1 MQHSEFLSHV
11 ISTLKRYEMLPEHT
25 AVLVGFSGGADSVTL
40 LSVLHELSEGVGDV
54 PAFPLYACH
63 VHHGIRGAEA
73 DRDEQFCRTFC
84 KERDIPFTALHADVP
99 ALAKESGESVEHCG
113 RKVRY
118 GFFEEVSDRILRQH
132 PDLSGVRVAT
142 AHTASDNAET
152 VLFYLARGTGLSGLA
167 GIPPVRGSVIR
178 PLIECSREDIEAYCE
193 EQGLPF
199 MVDSTN
205 DDVSYTRNRIR
216 HEVLPVLED
225 IHSGAAGHIA
235 KTAVTL
241 QRDVDCFDTLARQL
255 LERSRRGEDTLD
267 VSVLREAP
275 DAVLIRTLAI
285 AMRSFTD
292 VAAEQR
298 HLEDFLKWIRTGEK
312 FKQMQVPGGAFVTLA
327 GDKLLLHWPKEEGE
341 DVERT
346 FQRTVTMA
354 ECLEFVSETP
364 TKVTVRLLKRDT
376 RRPDFDAYLLENSLI
391 YDKIDFNFV
400 LRTRQPG
407 DTFAPTGRGVTKKLK
422 TLYQEA
428 GVPAERRSD
437 RVILEQNG
445 QIAWL
450 EGFGAAEG
458 FAPTESTK
466 TLWIVEVLR

>member
-11 ISTLKRYEMLPEHT
+11 ISTLKRYEMLPSRT

-40 LSVLHELSEGVGDV
+40 LSVLHELSGGLGDV

-84 KERDIPFTALHADVP
+84 LERDIPFSALHADVP
-99 ALAKESGESVEHCG
+99 KRAEESGESLEACG
-113 RKVRY
+113 RTIRY
-118 GFFEEVSDRILRQH
+118 GYFEELSEKILQQH
-132 PDLSGVRVAT
+132 PELSGVRVAT

-152 VLFYLARGTGLSGLA
+152 VLYHLARGTGLSGLT
-167 GIPPVRGSVIR
+167 GIPPVRGNIIR
-178 PLIECSREDIEAYCE
+178 PLIDLGREDIEAYC
-193 EQGLPF
+193 QDLGLSY
-199 MVDSTN
+199 MTDSTN
-205 DDVSYTRNRIR
+205 DDVSYARNRIR
-216 HEVLPVLED
+216 HEVLPALEEV
-225 IHSGAAGHIA
+225 HSGATGHIA
-235 KTAVTL
+235 KTAATL
-241 QRDVDCFDTLARQL
+241 QRDADCLEELAERL

-267 VSVLREAP
+267 VPVLREAL
-275 DAVLIRTLAI
+275 DAILIRSLAL
-285 AMRSFTD
+285 AMKDYSG
-292 VAAEQR
+292 VSAEQR
-298 HLEDFLKWIRTGEK
+298 HLEDFLQWIRAGEK

-327 GDKLLLHWPKEEGE
+327 GDKLLLHWPKPEE
-341 DVERT
+341 VTVSRT
-346 FQRTVTMA
+346 FRKTVTMA
-354 ECLEFVSETP
+354 DRLEFVSDRPTP
-364 TKVTVRLLKRDT
+364 VTVRL
-376 RRPDFDAYLLENSLI
+376 RRLHRTQVDFDAYLLENSLT

-407 DTFAPTGRGVTKKLK
+407 DTFAPVGRGVTKKLK

-428 GVPAERRSD
+428 GVPADQRSD

-458 FAPTESTK
+458 FAPNETTK
-466 TLWIVEVLR
+466 TLWTVEVLR